1 MQIAGRAN
9 KQADFLVAWFFE
21 FTFFSVAGKGDWDV
35 LFFWQA
41 YGDQDVF
48 LLSNGFQLRDV
59 AAADVAVAALLSA
72 RPEIA

>member
-1 MQIAGRAN
+1 
-9 KQADFLVAWFFE
+9 
-21 FTFFSVAGKGDWDV
+21 